1 MLGWIILLFVVMPFV
16 ELYVLIQIG
25 QYLGVWPTLFI
36 VFGTGILGGVLA
48 RWQGASAWRD
58 VVGALREGRVPGVE
72 LGAGAL
78 FLVGA
83 ALLLTP
89 GVITDVFGFVMMVP
103 WARRG
108 LARFVIRRAKA
119 SDRVH
124 TRVSVGGFGPLGR
137 SEGTRRGEHD
147 LETTGYAKEDEPGG
161 EDEERLE
168 K

>member
-16 ELYVLIQIG
+16 ELFVLIQIG

-36 VFGTGILGGVLA
+36 VFGTGVLGGVLA

-58 VVGALREGRVPGVE
+58 VVGALRAGRVPSVE

-124 TRVSVGGFGPLGR
+124 VSVGGFGSLGR
-137 SEGTRRGEHD
+137 SEGTGRGEHD
-147 LETTGYAKEDEPGG
+147 LETTGYAKEDEPVD

-168 K
+168 E